1 MSRALLLRLRPLG
14 DDDLRT
20 VLGRALVDER
30 GLAGAVTLADEAAEH
45 LLRLAGG
52 DARRALTY
60 LEASALGLPEGGVID
75 EAVLEQAVD
84 RAAVRYDR
92 AGDQHYD
99 VISAFIKSIRGSD
112 ADAALHYLALMI
124 EAGEDAR
131 FIARRLIVDASEDV
145 GMSHQSVL
153 TIAVSATQ

>member
-1 MSRALLLRLRPLG
+1 MSRSLLLRLRPLG
-14 DDDLRT
+14 ADDLRT

-75 EAVLEQAVD
+75 EAGLEQAGR
-84 RAAVRYDR
+84 RAAGPYDR
-92 AGDQHYD
+92 AGHQHYH
-99 VISAFIKSIRGSD
+99 VSRALSKRISGSD
-112 ADAALHYLALMI
+112 A
-124 EAGEDAR
+124 
-131 FIARRLIVDASEDV
+131 
-145 GMSHQSVL
+145 
-153 TIAVSATQ
+153 